1 VKPAIF
7 LLILTRFALAGEA
20 PPTSDHTAAETA
32 GAPVPGD
39 ESGRTD
45 EVDSDG
51 VGRVIGRGVLFVPK
65 LVVETIWF
73 PFHGTFWLFDRYHL
87 SHLYY
92 QVFFNE
98 NRTIGIVPTLV
109 YQSGFGASAGARFVA
124 NNVLGEHERM
134 GIQATTGQITGEPY
148 REGALVDL
156 HSGNRF
162 GKVFELEL
170 SGNFDRRPA
179 EPFYGIGNNDETAPP
194 AMPVDPRTD
203 STSVSVNHRYQEARA
218 AAVGHIHVNR
228 ELRISFTG
236 ALTEL
241 KFAPSATG
249 IPIAEVYDL
258 AELPG
263 FEGGVQHAY
272 GELEVRWDTRRR
284 TIEWEPPRMFSGGS
298 LVVAFAGRVDRLDG
312 GADFWRYGLELQHFF
327 RLARGPRVLITRFR
341 AEGVSG
347 SRAEV
352 PFTELPQLGGGDF
365 LRGYTYERF
374 RDRAAVFGS
383 LQYEWDLSHFTAA
396 FLFTDFGR
404 VFDTLDDLTV
414 RGLRVGYGL
423 GIDIRGE
430 SGFLASA
437 TIASSIDGGL
447 FFGLSFNPVTDAQ
460 QRWR

>member
-1 VKPAIF
+1 MKPAIF
-7 LLILTRFALAGEA
+7 LLILGRFAAAGNV
-20 PPTSDHTAAETA
+20 PPTSDHTAAETV

-39 ESGRTD
+39 ESGRID

-51 VGRVIGRGVLFVPK
+51 LGRVIGRGVLFVPK

-92 QVFFNE
+92 QIFYNE
-98 NRTIGIVPTLV
+98 NRTLGIVPTLV
-109 YQSGFGASAGARFVA
+109 YQSGFGASAGARFIA
-124 NNVLGEHERM
+124 NDVLGEHERF
-134 GIQATTGQITGEPY
+134 GIQATTGKITDEPY
-148 REGALVDL
+148 RESALVDV
-156 HSGNRF
+156 HSGERF
-162 GKVFELEL
+162 GNVFELGL

-218 AAVGHIHVNR
+218 ALVGNIHVNR
-228 ELRISFTG
+228 ELRVSFTG
-236 ALTEL
+236 SVTEL

-249 IPIAEVYDL
+249 IPIRDVYDL
-258 AELPG
+258 AKLPG
-263 FEGGVQHAY
+263 FESGVQHAY
-272 GELEVRWDTRRR
+272 GELEVRWDSRHRAN
-284 TIEWEPPRMFSGGS
+284 EWEPPRMFSGGS
-298 LVVAFAGRVDRLDG
+298 LVAAFAGRVDRLDG
-312 GADFWRYGLELQHFF
+312 GVDFWRYGLELQHFF

-341 AEGVSG
+341 AESVTG
-347 SRAEV
+347 SRSEV
-352 PFTELPQLGGGDF
+352 PFTELPKLGGGDF

-383 LQYEWDLSHFTAA
+383 LQYEWDLSHFASA
-396 FLFTDFGR
+396 FLFTDLGR

-414 RGLRVGYGL
+414 RGMRVGYGIGL
-423 GIDIRGE
+423 DVRG
-430 SGFLASA
+430 SSDFLFSAS
-437 TIASSIDGGL
+437 IASSIDGGL
-447 FFGLSFNPVTDAQ
+447 FFGLAFNPVVDAQ